1 MTLMSFA
8 IPLGRSGARVT
19 LHNVGIRLSLCERE
33 VLCCPRTHNEWF
45 PSREQAWAG
54 RQDRNPAMAH
64 TSPQIQGS
72 NGLASSSQNTCLS
85 PSGAS
90 KPPLMPQSFNHIH
103 QASVGD
109 SAMGQS
115 CWQAR
120 APLPRPPVLLRYTPE
135 LLMALK
141 GNSER
146 YGAEKPMGHTMKQL
160 NEQWMTELMS
170 FQRCFGA
177 FSFIWQCF
185 KSKKEW
191 NEGSNLQHVL
201 HSDTHITPMFRLSAS
216 KPLQTKKG
224 MNSVV
229 QLCED
234 QAWFPLPLD

>member
-1 MTLMSFA
+1 MNE
-8 IPLGRSGARVT
+8 RSSG
-19 LHNVGIRLSLCERE
+19 
-33 VLCCPRTHNEWF
+33 CPRTHNEWF

-54 RQDRNPAMAH
+54 GQGRNPAMAH

-72 NGLASSSQNTCLS
+72 DGLDSSSQNTCLS
-85 PSGAS
+85 PSRAS

-115 CWQAR
+115 CWQAS
-120 APLPRPPVLLRYTPE
+120 APLPRPPVLLLSTPE

-146 YGAEKPMGHTMKQL
+146 YGPEKPMGHSMKHL

-177 FSFIWQCF
+177 IFFLFDSVSRV
-185 KSKKEW
+185 KR
-191 NEGSNLQHVL
+191 NEMKDLIYSMYYIL
-201 HSDTHITPMFRLSAS
+201 TPTS
-216 KPLQTKKG
+216 
-224 MNSVV
+224 
-229 QLCED
+229 
-234 QAWFPLPLD
+234 LPCSG